1 VRNDIFYAVDPGLAS
16 AVAHP
21 SAQDTGHLLENA
33 VYLELRRRYSRLHD
47 DAISYFAEKAGSADF
62 VVDTGSDA
70 PRVVQVCATLSDP
83 ATREREI
90 RGAEAAMAQL
100 GVTESTI
107 VTLHELDRVTTVTGT
122 VDVVPAWHWSLQ
134 AT

>member
-1 VRNDIFYAVDPGLAS
+1 M
-16 AVAHP
+16 
-21 SAQDTGHLLENA
+21 ENA

-47 DAISYFAEKAGSADF
+47 DAISYFAEKSGSADF
-62 VVDTGSDA
+62 VIDTGSEA
-70 PRVVQVCATLSDP
+70 PRVVQVCAKLSDP
-83 ATREREI
+83 VTREREI

-107 VTLHELDRVTTVTGT
+107 VTLYELDQITTATGT
-122 VDVVPAWHWSLQ
+122 IDVVPAWHWSLQ